1 VPVLTE
7 GRGIALLSVS
17 IGGLAR
23 MKIVVPI
30 VQSMRPFSAT
40 CHVLPTQVL
49 SSHAEWIGQG
59 LAASVDRNLSLPV
72 VR

>member
-1 VPVLTE
+1 VPLLTE
-7 GRGIALLSVS
+7 GRGIALVSGSV
-17 IGGLAR
+17 GGLVQ

-30 VQSMRPFSAT
+30 VQSMRQFSAT
-40 CHVLPTQVL
+40 YHVLPTQVL

-59 LAASVDRNLSLPV
+59 LAASVDRNLSLPG